1 MIKNFLGN
9 FTFGLTLSP
18 DDSQVAIY
26 TYSGLTTG
34 YTTLA
39 TGNNIAAVQAA
50 IANIR
55 FDGTSDRN
63 LFQALTREES
73 EVSPQSGW
81 RSNYKHVLIVTSAD
95 ANAFFAYNF
104 DQLPYAA
111 QWAFNFGCPGVQ
123 QSTLTP
129 TTTPAPTQDPSVP
142 CQLSTLNYDVYMI
155 VDTSAQIQAADF
167 SALKQALVGFVNP
180 FPIGDGK
187 TQGYV
192 LDTINQLLQDG
203 SNGQSLKLSLQA
215 IQGAY
220 LNQRYPTANKLIV
233 YFTGN
238 TNWDQDPNQLMNQ
251 LKANFTVSSVA
262 VQWTSSAD
270 VNQLSNLVGGSNCVN
285 QVMRDAE
292 RMSNGVFMTN
302 QSKAYY
308 HRGSGQ
314 LTDMGIRQAIGLGRE
329 LRAQLQQAGL
339 TGNGSVPLLSEE
351 MHPSQAYFQ
360 SFIFERNLMT
370 LGAMGNA
377 IFNTID
383 GVNIPVPIV
392 TAQMANDYLTAP
404 QCDCP
409 WYLNEV
415 DMFLSIPPGATKN
428 LSTIEKS
435 MFYIGRALEIAIQNK
450 SIVNTIERAKQ
461 AEALH
466 EQYIAGLPVPD
477 WYTPEADKEAQ
488 IITYLKYAIL
498 AGVGPN
504 YHKPSWISQRTGF
517 LLYTIT
523 ENMRKRVECIQEEI
537 NGTACAASRNLYV
550 YSVHDTMVL
559 ALLDSMNLL
568 NTTLG
573 SNQTPSALAA
583 IFFELWFRNYS
594 YYVRVNQ
601 YHFFPQIEESLR
613 FVIDSPLKPQSQ

>member
-1 MIKNFLGN
+1 M
-9 FTFGLTLSP
+9 
-18 DDSQVAIY
+18 
-26 TYSGLTTG
+26 
-34 YTTLA
+34 
-39 TGNNIAAVQAA
+39 
-50 IANIR
+50 
-55 FDGTSDRN
+55 DRN
-63 LFQALTREES
+63 AGYRKQLVES
-73 EVSPQSGW
+73 GPRKIRCDFS
-81 RSNYKHVLIVTSAD
+81 
-95 ANAFFAYNF
+95 NAFFAYNF

-111 QWAFNFGCPGVQ
+111 QWTFNFGCPGVQ

-167 SALKQALVGFVNP
+167 SALKQALAGFVNP

-187 TQGYV
+187 TQFAIVANSVDSELYYTGFHNGQDRGYV

-251 LKANFTVSSVA
+251 IKANFTVSSVA

-292 RMSNGVFMTN
+292 RMSSGVFMTN

-308 HRGSGQ
+308 HRGNGQ

-329 LRAQLQQAGL
+329 LRAQLQQADL
-339 TGNGSVPLLSEE
+339 SGNGSVPLLSEE

-377 IFNTID
+377 IFDTID

-392 TAQMANDYLTAP
+392 TAQIANDYLTAP

-409 WYLNEV
+409 WYLTEV

-428 LSTIEKS
+428 LSAIEKS
-435 MFYIGRALEIAIQNK
+435 MFYIGRTLEIAIQNK

-488 IITYLKYAIL
+488 IITYLVISFLAI
-498 AGVGPN
+498 
-504 YHKPSWISQRTGF
+504 S
-517 LLYTIT
+517 
-523 ENMRKRVECIQEEI
+523 
-537 NGTACAASRNLYV
+537 
-550 YSVHDTMVL
+550 
-559 ALLDSMNLL
+559 
-568 NTTLG
+568 
-573 SNQTPSALAA
+573 
-583 IFFELWFRNYS
+583 
-594 YYVRVNQ
+594 
-601 YHFFPQIEESLR
+601 
-613 FVIDSPLKPQSQ
+613 